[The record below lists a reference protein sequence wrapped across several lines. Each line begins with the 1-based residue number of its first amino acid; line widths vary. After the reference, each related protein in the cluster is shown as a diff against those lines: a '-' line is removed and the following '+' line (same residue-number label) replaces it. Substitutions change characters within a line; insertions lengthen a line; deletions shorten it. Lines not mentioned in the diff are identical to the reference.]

1 MKGVFREKSQVT
13 AVGARAIA
21 GLSACASRQFGVPRS
36 VHRGTVEVLRD
47 PEHRIP
53 SLAGSSPAGRRKEYA
68 MPSWLILVIIGVVL
82 VILGFSG
89 VGTFLLWIGVA
100 VLVISLILA
109 LAGGRRRV

>member
-1 MKGVFREKSQVT
+1 
-13 AVGARAIA
+13 
-21 GLSACASRQFGVPRS
+21 
-36 VHRGTVEVLRD
+36 
-47 PEHRIP
+47 
-53 SLAGSSPAGRRKEYA
+53 